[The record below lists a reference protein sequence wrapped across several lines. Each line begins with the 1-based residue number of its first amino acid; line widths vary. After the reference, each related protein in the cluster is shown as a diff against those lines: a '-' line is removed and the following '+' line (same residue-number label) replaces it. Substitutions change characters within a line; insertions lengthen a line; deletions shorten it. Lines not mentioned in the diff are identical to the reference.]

1 MNLHTLYNKKIAVTI
16 ATFSSGIFVSR
27 NSLTRMGSTLWGY
40 FCLWNIKK
48 YGYLKAGTL

>member
-1 MNLHTLYNKKIAVTI
+1 VVFLLAEITLQ
-16 ATFSSGIFVSR
+16 G
-27 NSLTRMGSTLWGY
+27 LGSTLRGY